1 MPLTTTSLSI
11 WTLTDGKIGMANQCL
26 GLAEALLGRVDEGT
40 IVEKVIL
47 PRAPW
52 KWLPARMWPSSIDF
66 AGPGSDTIEMPWPD
80 VVISCGRNAV
90 GPALAIKS
98 RSSGT
103 TFIIHVQH
111 PRVKISHFDL
121 ISAPIHD
128 GLRGH
133 NVIQV
138 NGSMHRVTPDALRRA
153 SRQFS
158 KIIDPL
164 PYPRIAVLIGGSNGS
179 YNMTA
184 ETIRR
189 IARDLVAINRQ
200 TGAGLMITTSR
211 RTTEANSKLLSN
223 AVEDIPNV
231 FWNGKGKNPYFAFL
245 SAADAIIVTCD
256 SVNMITE
263 AAASGKPLLIAELEG
278 KNRKFE
284 IFHQSLYLQGIARPF
299 KGYLEEWSYQPLNEP
314 ARVAREALRRIEATQ
329 R

>member
-1 MPLTTTSLSI
+1 
-11 WTLTDGKIGMANQCL
+11 LTDGKIGMASQCL
-26 GLAEALLGRVDEGT
+26 GLAEALLGLVDKGT

-47 PRAPW
+47 PKAPW
-52 KWLPARMWPSSIDF
+52 KWLPARLWPSFIDC
-66 AGPGSDTIEMPWPD
+66 AGPGSDVIEMPWPD

-90 GPALAIKS
+90 GPTLAIKS
-98 RSSGT
+98 RSSGA

-111 PRVKISHFDL
+111 PRVKISHYDL

-128 GLRGH
+128 GLHGQ

-138 NGSMHRVTPDALRRA
+138 NGSMHRITPEMLKSA

-164 PYPRIAVLIGGSNGS
+164 PHPRIAVLIGGSNSS

-184 ETIRR
+184 GNIRR
-189 IARDLVAINRQ
+189 IALDLVAINKQ

-211 RTTEANSKLLSN
+211 RTTAANSQLLRN
-223 AVEDIPNV
+223 AIGNIPNV
-231 FWNGKGKNPYFAFL
+231 FWDGKGENPYFAFL

-263 AAASGKPLLIAELEG
+263 AAASGKPLLIAELDG
-278 KNRKFE
+278 QNRKLE
-284 IFHQSLYLQGIARPF
+284 AFHQSLYLQGIARPF
-299 KGYLEEWSYQPLNEP
+299 KGYLEDWSYQPLNEP
-314 ARVAREALRRIEATQ
+314 ARVAREALRRIQEAQ